1 MKSKE
6 GKDMAAR
13 KEILDFILL
22 ERTETPPNS
31 EKVQIYAL
39 RILDLYNERKA
50 DLLTLQNDLF
60 ELVANCKLY
69 ERGGMKHTTPDF
81 EQAITLLLQT
91 ATDWELFLPETE
103 IQRYERVSLFVIKN
117 LADYIRGTYSH
128 QRQHQIQTQPQQPVI
143 VEASQEPGTPP
154 PEKEK
159 RPRSRPK
166 KEFEDFFINRDDACN
181 IIPILEK
188 LLNGKYGRDAARI
201 IVACCKGGWIT
212 EPSPVSIERKFGI
225 EKSGMKEPLRCHFH
239 YTDIVKP
246 MYKPFTDEELTPIV
260 EKIKQELASTTQD

>member
-1 MKSKE
+1 
-6 GKDMAAR
+6 MAAR

-60 ELVANCKLY
+60 ELVATCKLY
-69 ERGGMKHTTPDF
+69 ECGGMKHTTPDF

-117 LADYIRGTYSH
+117 LADHIRKTYSHH
-128 QRQHQIQTQPQQPVI
+128 QRQHQIQTQPPP
-143 VEASQEPGTPP
+143 ATQEPEAEAETPQP
-154 PEKEK
+154 LPTDLPSGVLTAVLDTFQARRIFGKAINKGYMTYCNGHFDWKGVTYGGHNVQLAYLCGKIYGYKYTAQGHKAMNTGNQFPESELYSTFGVDHLQQSLFQFYD
-159 RPRSRPK
+159 RPAKTRQK
-166 KEFEDFFINRDDACN
+166 WIDKLDELFE
-181 IIPILEK
+181 
-188 LLNGKYGRDAARI
+188 
-201 IVACCKGGWIT
+201 
-212 EPSPVSIERKFGI
+212 
-225 EKSGMKEPLRCHFH
+225 
-239 YTDIVKP
+239 
-246 MYKPFTDEELTPIV
+246 
-260 EKIKQELASTTQD
+260 